1 MCMKSSHLPP
11 DHPLGQSQPRPRT
24 VSSQFKTFQFS
35 FIEYVVDAKQI
46 PKIMVK
52 GLIIT
57 IIEEKDMGVDL
68 HSSELYFR

>member
-1 MCMKSSHLPP
+1 MRMKYPHLPP
-11 DHPLGQSQPRPRT
+11 DHLLGQPQPLPRT
-24 VSSQFKTFQFS
+24 VSS

-52 GLIIT
+52 GLIFT
-57 IIEEKDMGVDL
+57 IIEDKDMEVDL